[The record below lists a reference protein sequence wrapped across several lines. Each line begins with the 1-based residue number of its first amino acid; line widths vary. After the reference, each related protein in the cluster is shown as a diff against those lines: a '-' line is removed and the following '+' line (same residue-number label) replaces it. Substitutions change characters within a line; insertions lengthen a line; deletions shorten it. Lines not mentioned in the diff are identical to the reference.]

1 MAHLPHIRL
10 SGDTVEILKNTSWYP
25 MARLENIQYVSSLA
39 DYSIIYL
46 DQGERIVVLVS
57 LKDAIEILNDEDKHA
72 PEDVDEKEKEKIFI
86 RIHRKYVIN
95 MKETREYDKDTLYM
109 KTGKTFPIGRV
120 YRTTIKKVVPRKKKE
135 KKIQVLQM
143 AA

>member
-25 MARLENIQYVSSLA
+25 MTRLENIRHVSSLA
-39 DYSIIYL
+39 DYSVIHL
-46 DQGERIVVLVS
+46 NQGDRIVVLLS

-72 PEDVDEKEKEKIFI
+72 PEDVDEKEKEKTFI
-86 RIHRKYVIN
+86 RIHRKYIVNIDGVQG
-95 MKETREYDKDTLYM
+95 YDKSTLYM
-109 KTGKTFPIGRV
+109 KDGKKFPIGRV
-120 YRTTIKKVVPRKKKE
+120 YKKSVYTAVDQKKFQSLR
-135 KKIQVLQM
+135 I

>member
-25 MARLENIQYVSSLA
+25 MTRLENIWHVSSLA
-39 DYSIIYL
+39 DYSVIHL
-46 DQGERIVVLVS
+46 NQGDRIVVLLS

-72 PEDVDEKEKEKIFI
+72 PEDVDEKEKEKTFI
-86 RIHRKYVIN
+86 RIHRKYIVNIDGVQG
-95 MKETREYDKDTLYM
+95 YDKSTLHM
-109 KTGKTFPIGRV
+109 KDGKKFPIGRV
-120 YRTTIKKVVPRKKKE
+120 YKKSVYIAVDQKKFQSLR
-135 KKIQVLQM
+135 I